1 MYRQKLG
8 GKMKHVLSILA
19 CLLVL
24 TLHCS
29 AGTVR
34 VGGSIGYYSLADSI
48 YKDTYGSGN
57 LIYDASL
64 SYDLLR
70 NLEIRGEV
78 GYFRDKGETT
88 LTREEIKFSM
98 IPVVIGLRAKLVTI
112 RKFSPYLGAGID
124 FYFFEETARLG
135 DTSDSTTGFHLEAGS
150 YIALGRRFHLDLNLR
165 YIKADAQPLD
175 ETIKLGGW
183 RAGVGVGYSF

>member
-1 MYRQKLG
+1 
-8 GKMKHVLSILA
+8 MKHVLSIMA

-24 TLHCS
+24 TLYCS
-29 AGTVR
+29 SGAVR

-48 YKDTYGSGN
+48 YRDTYGSGS

-98 IPVVIGLRAKLVTI
+98 IHAGIGLRAKLVKI
-112 RKFSPYLGAGID
+112 KKFSPYLGAGID
-124 FYFFEETARLG
+124 FYFFKETARLG
-135 DTSDSTTGFHLEAGS
+135 DTSDLPT
-150 YIALGRRFHLDLNLR
+150 
-165 YIKADAQPLD
+165 
-175 ETIKLGGW
+175 
-183 RAGVGVGYSF
+183 